1 MDLNDLLGQVTSA
14 GVDALSTAANKA
26 ILGTD
31 AAEKIALR
39 QKETDT
45 WGPLGAT
52 GPNDRAGAAADAAKG
67 PIWWRNPFGSGGAV
81 GSWTIMA
88 IAGIGAVILAV
99 VLWRKFAK

>member
-67 PIWWRNPFGSGGAV
+67 PIWWRNPFASGTAGGTFMGIAV
-81 GSWTIMA
+81 ILGV
-88 IAGIGAVILAV
+88 VILAV
-99 VLWRKFAK
+99 VLWRKFLK